1 MQCWYVDW
9 GEIRESMR
17 PISGSQWPAFVPG
30 NVLAGNWEA
39 ALFVG
44 DLMASPHPMAT
55 QPISRGKD
63 RSCGRERSRWDLV
76 PHSSGAWLLGVALFG
91 AVWLVMIGAMMPP
104 TTTSMVRY
112 FWVVTARAPARCAS
126 RVAGLE
132 RLGSFGRE
140 RLRSG
145 RPAGIRRPTSD
156 RVGRS
161 RRSRRARPQQ
171 A

>member
-1 MQCWYVDW
+1 MA
-9 GEIRESMR
+9 
-17 PISGSQWPAFVPG
+17 AFVPG

-55 QPISRGKD
+55 QPISRARTGPV
-63 RSCGRERSRWDLV
+63 GV
-76 PHSSGAWLLGVALFG
+76 NGAVGPCAALLGCVWLLEVALFG
-91 AVWLVMIGAMMPP
+91 AVWLVMIGAMMLP

-132 RLGSFGRE
+132 R
-140 RLRSG
+140 
-145 RPAGIRRPTSD
+145 
-156 RVGRS
+156 
-161 RRSRRARPQQ
+161 
-171 A
+171 